1 MTAVQPQKTQR
12 IEYPERTLKRA
23 ARGMKCLSFKLELF
37 VTMGDRSVPLLAIVG
52 SVGVENNY
60 LRSPLKERKVEADLL
75 WLIQL
80 GVLRR
85 EVDGQGITDS
95 FRLTPL
101 GRQLVGEWEQAY
113 GKIPD
118 PAWGDRLYNFLNRWL
133 RFPTF

>member
-1 MTAVQPQKTQR
+1 MTAVQPQKSHT

-23 ARGMKCLSFKLELF
+23 ARGMKCLPFKLELF
-37 VTMGDRSVPLLAIVG
+37 VTMRDRSVPLLAIVD
-52 SVGVENNY
+52 SVGVQNNY
-60 LRSPLKERKVEADLL
+60 TRSPVNERRVENSLL

-101 GRQLVGEWEQAY
+101 GRQLVEGWEQSP
-113 GKIPD
+113 GEIP
-118 PAWGDRLYNFLNRWL
+118 PPSWGDRLYNFLNRWV

>member
-1 MTAVQPQKTQR
+1 MTAVQPQKTQT
-12 IEYPERTLKRA
+12 IQYPERTLKRA
-23 ARGMKCLSFKLELF
+23 ARGMKCLPLKLELF
-37 VTMGDRSVPLLAIVG
+37 VTMRDRSVPLLAIVD

-60 LRSPLKERKVEADLL
+60 TRSPLNERRVENSLL

-101 GRQLVGEWEQAY
+101 GRQLVAGWEQSS
-113 GKIPD
+113 GQIPT
-118 PAWGDRLYNFLNRWL
+118 PSWSDRLYNFLNRWM
-133 RFPTF
+133 RFPIF